1 MDGLGTRIAFI
12 RNEILKISQEVFAQ
26 QLDVAGASTISNWE
40 KGIRE
45 PEIKYLKKIAFIG
58 NVSLNWLL
66 SDKKISA
73 DIKVV
78 SEDKVQYLSPD
89 EVEKDKPKNEIELPL
104 CAEVPASSKLR
115 EINFYEYP
123 EYFGVKID
131 PKNHFA
137 IKVHEEY
144 GYSMSP
150 AISPGDFI
158 ICNSNPKIIKDGDLV
173 LVQYDNTMGAIKKY
187 HRSKELKAVTLYSTN
202 TAEPPITLHEN
213 KIKQMFKV
221 SHIIKK

>member
-1 MDGLGTRIAFI
+1 MG
-12 RNEILKISQEVFAQ
+12 KIGEKLRDFGISRFGSIKEFAEALDMSPPNLQ
-26 QLDVAGASTISNWE
+26 QYLRGD
-40 KGIRE
+40 RE
-45 PEIKYLKKIAFIG
+45 PGSPILQKLSELG
-58 NVSLNWLL
+58 CDLNWLL
-66 SDKKISA
+66 SDKKNT
-73 DIKVV
+73 DNVKVV
-78 SEDKVQYLSPD
+78 SEGKVKYLSLD
-89 EVEKDKPKNEIELPL
+89 EFEKEKSSSGIEIPL
-104 CAEVPASSKLR
+104 LADVPASSKLR

-173 LVQYDNTMGAIKKY
+173 LVQYDSTMGAIKKY
-187 HRSKELKAVTLYSTN
+187 HRNKELKAVTLYSTN

-221 SHIIKK
+221 THIIKM

>member
-1 MDGLGTRIAFI
+1 MG
-12 RNEILKISQEVFAQ
+12 KIGEKLRDFGISRFGSIKEFAEALDMSPPNLQ
-26 QLDVAGASTISNWE
+26 QYLRGD
-40 KGIRE
+40 RE
-45 PEIKYLKKIAFIG
+45 PGSPILQKLSELG
-58 NVSLNWLL
+58 CDLNWLL
-66 SDKKISA
+66 SDKKNT
-73 DIKVV
+73 DNVKVV
-78 SEDKVQYLSPD
+78 SEGKVKYLSLD
-89 EVEKDKPKNEIELPL
+89 EFEKDKSNIAIEIPL
-104 CAEVPASSKLR
+104 AADVPASAKMR
-115 EINFYEYP
+115 EINFHDNP

-187 HRSKELKAVTLYSTN
+187 HRNKELKAVTLYSTN

-221 SHIIKK
+221 THIIKM

>member
-1 MDGLGTRIAFI
+1 MG
-12 RNEILKISQEVFAQ
+12 KIGEKLRDFGISRFGSIKEFAEALDMSPPNLQ
-26 QLDVAGASTISNWE
+26 QYLRGD
-40 KGIRE
+40 RE
-45 PEIKYLKKIAFIG
+45 PGTPILQKLSELG
-58 NVSLNWLL
+58 CDLNWLL
-66 SDKKISA
+66 SDKKNT
-73 DIKVV
+73 DNVKVV
-78 SEDKVQYLSPD
+78 SEGKVKYLSLD
-89 EVEKDKPKNEIELPL
+89 EFEKEKSSSGIEIPL
-104 CAEVPASSKLR
+104 LADVPASSKLR

-173 LVQYDNTMGAIKKY
+173 LVQYDSTMGAIKKY
-187 HRSKELKAVTLYSTN
+187 HRNKELKAVTLYSTN

-221 SHIIKK
+221 THIIKM